1 MKTKRA
7 KIIIFSVLAI
17 LIVGCGLVLNFAG
30 NVAVASTYFV
40 KGRKL
45 PIYNVK
51 TDENKLSISFDAAWG
66 ADKTSEIMDICDSY
80 NIKATFFLV
89 GFWIEKYPDKV
100 KEIHDRGFE
109 IGIHSNTHPD
119 MTKLSKNQ
127 MRQELTTNIKL
138 IEDLT
143 SFTPKLF
150 RPPFGYYNNAL
161 IEVCEELGLSCIEW
175 SVDSLDWKGLSANQL
190 SARVISRAKAGDI
203 VLFHNNSDHIMT
215 GLKMVLESFKM
226 KDLKVVPIGDLIY
239 YNNFTIN
246 TQGTQIK
253 KIKE

>member
-1 MKTKRA
+1 M
-7 KIIIFSVLAI
+7 
-17 LIVGCGLVLNFAG
+17 
-30 NVAVASTYFV
+30 
-40 KGRKL
+40 
-45 PIYNVK
+45 
-51 TDENKLSISFDAAWG
+51 
-66 ADKTSEIMDICDSY
+66 
-80 NIKATFFLV
+80 
-89 GFWIEKYPDKV
+89 
-100 KEIHDRGFE
+100 
-109 IGIHSNTHPD
+109 
-119 MTKLSKNQ
+119 
-127 MRQELTTNIKL
+127 

-161 IEVCEELGLSCIEW
+161 IEVSEELGLSCIEW
-175 SVDSLDWKGLSANQL
+175 SVDSLDWKGLSAEQL
-190 SARVISRAKAGDI
+190 SARVISRVKAGDI
-203 VLFHNNSDHIMT
+203 VLFHNNSDHITT